1 MLGADGFNPWP
12 VRPCAPAAVQSG
24 DVLLA
29 LQSIRVLD
37 LTRVV
42 SGPWAT
48 QLLADLGADVIKI
61 ERPEQGDDTRRIG
74 PAMHGADGE
83 PTGEAAYFLA
93 CNRNKRSVTID
104 IATPA
109 GAALV
114 RDLAAQCDVV
124 VENYKVGNL
133 ERFGLHSEA
142 LRALN
147 PRLIYCSINGFGPD
161 GPYAPLP
168 AYDFVLQGM
177 TGLMNTCGHADDAPG
192 GGPMRTAVPLTD
204 QVTGLY
210 AAVAILGALFQRVS
224 TGVGQHIDMAMIDCA
239 TAIASPLSAGFFLT
253 GKPPQRVGN
262 DNPIAAPSGVFDTAD
277 GRMIIASGNN
287 AQFKGLCRA
296 LDLMPLLDDPRLA
309 SNPLRVEHRALVHGA
324 VEAVTRTRSRADVTA
339 ALQAQGVPC
348 GPINDFEQ
356 FFADPQA
363 QHRQMVHPVAHPA
376 GVTVSLTRSPLDQR
390 DSPAPYGVPPQLGQH
405 TDEVLA
411 SVLGLSAARIAEL
424 RATQTI

>member
-1 MLGADGFNPWP
+1 MYAFERLFRGGDYPPSLREPGNPLT
-12 VRPCAPAAVQSG
+12 
-24 DVLLA
+24 DLH
-29 LQSIRVLD
+29 SIRVLD

-42 SGPWAT
+42 SGPWCT
-48 QLLADLGADVIKI
+48 QVLADLGAEVIKI
-61 ERPEQGDDTRRIG
+61 ERPGQGDDTRRIG
-74 PAMHGADGE
+74 PPLVGADGQ
-83 PTGEAAYFLA
+83 PTGEAAYYLA
-93 CNRNKRSVTID
+93 CNRNKRSITVD
-104 IATPA
+104 IATA
-109 GAALV
+109 QGAALV
-114 RDLAAQCDVV
+114 RELAAVSDVV

-142 LRALN
+142 LRAIN
-147 PRLIYCSINGFGPD
+147 PRLVYCSITGFGPD
-161 GPYAPLP
+161 GPSAPMP
-168 AYDFVLQGM
+168 AYDFVLQGL
-177 TGLMNTCGHADDAPG
+177 TGIMSTCGRGDDMPG
-192 GGPMRTAVPLTD
+192 GEPMRTAVPLTD

-210 AAVAILGALFQRVS
+210 AAVAILGALFQRVT

-239 TAIASPLSAGFFLT
+239 TAIASPLSAGFFLN

-277 GRMIIASGNN
+277 GRIIIASGNN

-296 LDLMPLLDDPRLA
+296 LDLMALLDDPRLA

-324 VEAVTRTRSRADVTA
+324 VEAVTRTRSRAKVTV

-376 GVTVSLTRSPLDQR
+376 GTAVSLTRSPLDQR

-411 SVLGLSAARIAEL
+411 GVLGLSAARIAEL